1 MRTRPVV
8 ARGMIPIINR
18 CQILQYSGDYRKFA
32 QLEWKSLLVIAV
44 LRADVWARIGT
55 FAEIRL
61 SDRSKITFSSVSERL
76 KKISIAIIRQAQHSS
91 IGIF

>member
-1 MRTRPVV
+1 M
-8 ARGMIPIINR
+8 A
-18 CQILQYSGDYRKFA
+18 
-32 QLEWKSLLVIAV
+32 VIAV

-61 SDRSKITFSSVSERL
+61 SDRAKITFSSVSERL
-76 KKISIAIIRQAQHSS
+76 KKNSIAIIRQVQHSS